1 LITIP
6 HTIKAHAGSF
16 VLTILWLTHYF
27 SNRTASGPADIDQDG
42 PALIGDPDMGFAG
55 LRQFGPALVHHTCLR
70 VRSGIAT
77 NSFMLVDSPGM
88 IDSPVSATF
97 DICVLCKCW

>member
-1 LITIP
+1 MLFLV
-6 HTIKAHAGSF
+6 A
-16 VLTILWLTHYF
+16 V
-27 SNRTASGPADIDQDG
+27 GPADIDQDG

-88 IDSPVSATF
+88 IDSPVSATCLLGAHQF
-97 DICVLCKCW
+97 AQQCLRSQ